1 MYHQRVSQ
9 STMAN
14 LVPTSHVTQSVTVL
28 RHVPLHKTTTTISS
42 RRRKSSAQ
50 YVVQATASAPQ
61 DKLPFRVGHG
71 WDLHRLE
78 PGYPLIIGGIDIP
91 HERGCVAHSD
101 GDVLLHT
108 VVDAILGAL
117 CLPDIGQLF
126 PDTDPKWK
134 GARSDI
140 FLKEAVRLMKE
151 RGYELGNIDCT
162 IIAQRPK
169 LSPHKETI
177 RANLCEILG
186 ADPSVVNIKA
196 KTHEK
201 VDSLGENRSI
211 ACEAVVLLNRCSN
224 NDTLE

>member
-1 MYHQRVSQ
+1 MN
-9 STMAN
+9 STMMMNAVN
-14 LVPTSHVTQSVTVL
+14 QRSARLGSSCPPQSIFQQRPRSTFA
-28 RHVPLHKTTTTISS
+28 
-42 RRRKSSAQ
+42 RRQ
-50 YVVQATASAPQ
+50 MVQVHAS
-61 DKLPFRVGHG
+61 LPFRVGHG

-126 PDTDPKWK
+126 PDNDPKWK

-151 RGYELGNIDCT
+151 KGYELGNIDCT
-162 IIAQRPK
+162 IIAQKPK
-169 LSPHKETI
+169 LSPHKENI
-177 RANLCEILG
+177 RNNLCEILG

-211 ACEAVVLLNRCSN
+211 ACEAVVLLLKS
-224 NDTLE
+224 E

>member
-1 MYHQRVSQ
+1 MQHACGMPTAAFTPATRPPKARSSPGSSSLAASQQQQQRPSR
-9 STMAN
+9 
-14 LVPTSHVTQSVTVL
+14 PGRVL
-28 RHVPLHKTTTTISS
+28 RL
-42 RRRKSSAQ
+42 SAAA
-50 YVVQATASAPQ
+50 VAAAAPPEAPV
-61 DKLPFRVGHG
+61 LPFRVGHG

-78 PGYPLIIGGIDIP
+78 PGYPLIVGGVEIP
-91 HERGCVAHSD
+91 HDRGCVAHSD

-140 FLKEAVRLMKE
+140 FLREAVRLMGE
-151 RGYELGNIDCT
+151 RGYAVGNIDCT

-169 LSPHKETI
+169 MSPHKEAI
-177 RANLCEILG
+177 RDNLCQMLG
-186 ADPSVVNIKA
+186 AHPSVVNIKA

-211 ACEAVVLLNRCSN
+211 ACHAVVMLLRQ
-224 NDTLE
+224 